1 MVVKVA
7 SYRGIVVGCRRV
19 ALVIQFL
26 LRRAVLLRQV
36 FVYNTGKLII
46 DSFVSMCDFL
56 MVQVDDIRT
65 QESLLTSL

>member
-7 SYRGIVVGCRRV
+7 SCQDTAVGCRRV

-26 LRRAVLLRQV
+26 FRRAVLLRQV
-36 FVYNTGKLII
+36 FVYNTDKLII

-56 MVQVDDIRT
+56 ILRVDDIRT
-65 QESLLTSL
+65 QESL